1 MNTVQE
7 IYQVLQKKA
16 PFQYQLGF
24 DNAGILV
31 GRSSAPVDRILIALD
46 ITKAVA
52 EEAVEKGAQLIVS
65 HHPVIWDGVKQLT
78 DVTPGGDL
86 LLYLAEYGI
95 AAICAHTNLDAV
107 CGGVN
112 DALANALGLTDVK
125 QLCQDGVDEQG
136 NPYGIGRVGIVPT
149 QSVEEF
155 AALVKEHLNAA
166 CVRLV
171 DGGKPVHR
179 VAVGGGSCGS
189 MLGDVLAAGCDTFVT
204 SDVKYD
210 VFLAA
215 KAQGLNL
222 LDAGHYPTENVVC
235 PVLETWLKEAFP
247 TLQVSISQRH
257 HEVYHCV

>member
-1 MNTVQE
+1 MTVTVGDL
-7 IYQVLQKKA
+7 YDWVDRTA
-16 PFQYQLGF
+16 PFSTAMDF
-24 DNAGILV
+24 DNAGLLV
-31 GRSSAPVDRILIALD
+31 GDRTTPVTDALVALD
-46 ITKAVA
+46 ITHEVVA
-52 EEAVEKGAQLIVS
+52 EAKKAGVQVILS
-65 HHPVIWDGVKQLT
+65 HHPVIFQPLKRLSSKDVPYQL
-78 DVTPGGDL
+78 
-86 LLYLAEYGI
+86 ASCGI

-136 NPYGIGRVGIVPT
+136 NPYGIGRVGLVPT

-171 DGGKPVHR
+171 DGGKSVHR

-222 LDAGHYPTENVVC
+222 LDAGHYPTENMVC
-235 PVLETWLKEAFP
+235 PVLETWLKEASP

>member
-1 MNTVQE
+1 M
-7 IYQVLQKKA
+7 
-16 PFQYQLGF
+16 
-24 DNAGILV
+24 
-31 GRSSAPVDRILIALD
+31 
-46 ITKAVA
+46 
-52 EEAVEKGAQLIVS
+52 
-65 HHPVIWDGVKQLT
+65 
-78 DVTPGGDL
+78 
-86 LLYLAEYGI
+86 
-95 AAICAHTNLDAV
+95 
-107 CGGVN
+107 
-112 DALANALGLTDVK
+112 
-125 QLCQDGVDEQG
+125 
-136 NPYGIGRVGIVPT
+136 GIVPT

-171 DGGKPVHR
+171 DGGKSVHR

>member
-86 LLYLAEYGI
+86 LLYLAEHGI

-155 AALVKEHLNAA
+155 AALADALYSRLSKQTGAGEKE
-166 CVRLV
+166 
-171 DGGKPVHR
+171 
-179 VAVGGGSCGS
+179 
-189 MLGDVLAAGCDTFVT
+189 
-204 SDVKYD
+204 
-210 VFLAA
+210 
-215 KAQGLNL
+215 
-222 LDAGHYPTENVVC
+222 
-235 PVLETWLKEAFP
+235 
-247 TLQVSISQRH
+247 
-257 HEVYHCV
+257 